1 MLTRRLLGLIAVAGL
16 LIAACSPLQQA
27 ASAGQAGKP
36 TTMIG
41 TDAAAPAAGPAEQ
54 TARSFAQKD
63 TQVVPA
69 MGAAPKPEAGGAPSS
84 GGASEQSDRMVVY
97 NSTVSLEV
105 DSVGDSVNAVRSLTS
120 SVGGIV
126 AGASSQFKGDTEYA
140 TLTLRVPSDQYNR
153 VMSELRGMA
162 VRVTSENGS
171 AKDVTDEFTDLG
183 AQLRNY
189 EVTEAQLQELMKRAG
204 TIDEILKVQAQ
215 LTQVRGNIE
224 RTRGR
229 INLLQKTSDMA
240 TIAVNLA
247 PVGAPSQ
254 PGPRP
259 RVWDPARS
267 VKEAWEGSLRIVQG
281 AADAGLRVLVFS
293 WWLVPPALLAWAVWS
308 ARRRTPVT
316 APTM

>member
-1 MLTRRLLGLIAVAGL
+1 MLTKRLLGIIAVAGL
-16 LIAACSPLQQA
+16 LVAACSPLQQA
-27 ASAGQAGKP
+27 VSGAQAGKP

-41 TDAAAPAAGPAEQ
+41 TDAAAPPAPPPTDQ
-54 TARSFAQKD
+54 ASRFSAQKAIP
-63 TQVVPA
+63 TSGTTAPA
-69 MGAAPKPEAGGAPSS
+69 SSEAGGAPGA

-97 NSTVSLEV
+97 NSTVALEV

-189 EVTEAQLQELMKRAG
+189 ESTEAQLLELMKRAN

-259 RVWDPARS
+259 LVWDPARS

-308 ARRRTPVT
+308 ARRRP
-316 APTM
+316 AASPA